1 MPVTI
6 GGKPESS
13 FADPMGL
20 LVDCHRRI
28 ERFLSVLVQVS
39 AQAHGSSL
47 TSEQRAALETAIRYF
62 RDAAPKHTADE
73 EQSLFPRL
81 RSLDRPELKSV
92 LEKVSSL
99 ESDHMRADRDHAE
112 VHRLGLKWLASGSLT
127 PADAEQF
134 SRLVKELAVLYR
146 EHIAIE
152 ERELF
157 PAAAAVLERT
167 EREAIGREMKARR
180 DLP

>member
-6 GGKPESS
+6 GGKLESS

-20 LVDCHRRI
+20 LADCHRRI

-39 AQAHGSSL
+39 AQAPGKSL
-47 TSEQRAALETAIRYF
+47 TSDQRAALDTALHYF
-62 RDAAPKHTADE
+62 REAAPKHTADE

-81 RSLDRPELKSV
+81 RSLDHPQLKIV
-92 LEKVSSL
+92 LEKISSL
-99 ESDHMRADRDHAE
+99 ESDHKRADRTHAE
-112 VHRLGLKWLASGSLT
+112 VDRLCQKWLASGSLA

-134 SRLVKELAVLYR
+134 SRLVNELAALYR

-157 PAAAAVLERT
+157 PAATAVLERA
-167 EREAIGREMKARR
+167 EREAMGQEMKARR
-180 DLP
+180 SLR